1 METAGRR
8 FNLHPHL
15 LEYAILKT
23 VKERC
28 RATSWDFEIT
38 DKAKNAPIWAEEN
51 GIRREVQRGLNWDP
65 VAG

>member
-38 DKAKNAPIWAEEN
+38 DKAKKCT
-51 GIRREVQRGLNWDP
+51 QSGLKKM
-65 VAG
+65 V